1 MLPVFLSI
9 FHLINEIQIMT
20 FEKNKLIAMKL
31 ILTVFAVLISIP
43 AFSGNFK
50 IHPELQSRMEAA
62 SENTTFG
69 IYILF
74 NDHLTLSD
82 FSDIPYDTPK
92 KTRRETVVN
101 RLTQFSDNYQRN
113 VREYLDTKMSE
124 NAIGGYEV
132 LWITNSIVLSARSEL
147 ISELAEFDN
156 IKLICFN
163 PEFPSEMLHDTRQP
177 SPPFIEAMPVE
188 VTVAPE
194 PGVLLMK
201 ADLVW
206 ALGNK
211 GKGVI
216 VANADDGFYWRHP
229 DLVKNMW
236 QNLGEDAN
244 NNGRT
249 IDIQAGT
256 GSTFDAGD
264 INGVDDD
271 GNGKIDDLIGWDFTT
286 SNYNV
291 TAASHGSAT
300 MGHVVGDGTGG
311 TQTGVAPEARG
322 IPMRNSSGEAQQYLA
337 FQYALQ
343 MGADV
348 VTSSLSWKWYFNP
361 KPNYSQMRL
370 VTDMSLAGGMIHTNS
385 TSNDGGSSS
394 APVPLNIST
403 AGNCPP
409 PWLHPEQLKRGN
421 VSGVIGVGNVVCQT
435 DVIASSSPSGPAT
448 WGNWSLWSTTYTYPI
463 DSSHKDFPY
472 SRVDPVELPDSMG
485 LLKPDISA
493 PGNGSTS
500 TAGSGTG
507 YQSFS
512 GTSSATPHAAGCVA
526 LMLSV
531 NPEMLPQDVSKV
543 IELTAVEKGAPGKDP
558 RYGTGRID
566 ALAAT
571 TSPKFTLEGI
581 NGGSNMV
588 MNNTITAVDTA
599 RELAGIKIITD
610 VNPKVGSLRLLK
622 FGMTTNATASH
633 VTSFDLYW
641 DKDRNNLVSAGDIL
655 LRSHPFTTGPLTFDS
670 LKFKFLDTARTLILA
685 ARTTA
690 GASGQNVTLGI
701 TDTNQV
707 QAYYTTRP
715 FATNFPFG
723 TITGISG
730 NSANELTFS
739 LEQNYPNPFNP
750 STIIR
755 YTVPENGL
763 VKIKVFDA
771 VGKEVAVLV
780 NSIKNKGSYSVEFDA
795 NDFRSLSSGI
805 YYYKMEAGGFSEIR
819 KMALIK

>member
-1 MLPVFLSI
+1 LEVKNSNKNDNIMKTIFALVLSI
-9 FHLINEIQIMT
+9 
-20 FEKNKLIAMKL
+20 
-31 ILTVFAVLISIP
+31 LISQSTFANP
-43 AFSGNFK
+43 K
-50 IHPELQSRMEAA
+50 IHDELKKVMNVTPDNS
-62 SENTTFG
+62 SVS

-74 NDHLTLSD
+74 NEHLNLQD
-82 FSDIPYDTPK
+82 FADIPYDTPK
-92 KTRRETVVN
+92 KERRQIVID
-101 RLTQFSDNYQRN
+101 RLMSFSDNYQRQ
-113 VREYLDTKMSE
+113 VREFLDSRLAE
-124 NAIGGYEV
+124 GAIERYDV
-132 LWITNSIVLSARSEL
+132 LWMTNSIVMSANSEVINSL
-147 ISELAEFDN
+147 TQFDE
-156 IKLICFN
+156 IKLICYD
-163 PEFPSEMLHDTRQP
+163 PQFPSEMLHDSKQP
-177 SPPFIEAMPVE
+177 SPPFVDALPNQT
-188 VTVAPE
+188 TVAAE
-194 PGVLLMK
+194 PGVVLMK
-201 ADLVW
+201 ADQVW

-216 VANADDGFYWRHP
+216 VANADDGFFWKHP

-244 NNGRT
+244 GNGRT
-249 IDIQAGT
+249 IEILTGT

-264 INGVDDD
+264 INGIDND

-286 SNYNV
+286 NNYNI
-291 TAASHGSAT
+291 TSASHGSAT

-311 TQTGVAPEARG
+311 TQTGVAPESKG
-322 IPMRNSSGEAQQYLA
+322 IPMRNGSGEAAQYLA

-348 VTSSLSWKWYFNP
+348 VTSSLSWKWYFDP

-370 VTDMSLAGGMIHTNS
+370 VTDISLAAGMIHTNS

-403 AGNCPP
+403 AGNIPP

-448 WGNWSLWSTTYTYPI
+448 WGNWALWGTYTYPI
-463 DSSHKDFPY
+463 DSNHRDYPY

-485 LLKPDISA
+485 LLKPDVSA

-512 GTSSATPHAAGCVA
+512 GTSSATPHTAGCVA

-543 IELTAVEKGAPGKDP
+543 IELTSVEKGAPGKDP

-571 TSPKFTLEGI
+571 TSPKFTLAGI
-581 NGGSNMV
+581 NGGSNM
-588 MNNTITAVDTA
+588 MINNTLAASDTA
-599 RELAGIKIITD
+599 RELVGLKISTD

-622 FGMTTNATASH
+622 FGMTTNATNSH
-633 VTSFDLYW
+633 IQSFDLYW
-641 DKDRNNLVSAGDIL
+641 DKDRNNVVSTGDIR
-655 LRSHPFTTGPLTFDS
+655 LRSHPFTNGPLTFDS

-685 ARTTA
+685 ARTTSSA
-690 GASGQNVTLGI
+690 AAQNVNLGI

-715 FATNFPFG
+715 FSANFPFG
-723 TITGISG
+723 TVTGISG
-730 NSANELTFS
+730 TSVNDLTYS
-739 LEQNYPNPFNP
+739 LEQNFPNPFNP
-750 STIIR
+750 VTVIR
-755 YTVPENGL
+755 YTVPNDGP
-763 VKIKVFDA
+763 VKLRVYDA
-771 VGKEVAVLV
+771 LGKEVALLIDGVKLR
-780 NSIKNKGSYSVEFDA
+780 GSYSVEFDA
-795 NDFRSLSSGI
+795 NDFKGLSSGI
-805 YYYKMEAGGFSEIR
+805 YFYRMDAGSFSEVR
-819 KMALIK
+819 RMVLVK

>member
-1 MLPVFLSI
+1 
-9 FHLINEIQIMT
+9 
-20 FEKNKLIAMKL
+20 MKL
-31 ILTVFAVLISIP
+31 IILFAAMIFGLPVI
-43 AFSGNFK
+43 AGNQK
-50 IHPELQSRMEAA
+50 IHEELQRRMNSAP
-62 SENTTFG
+62 ENSPIT
-69 IYILF
+69 IYVLF

-82 FSDIPYDTPK
+82 FSDISYDTPK
-92 KTRRETVVN
+92 KERRETVVN
-101 RLTQFSDNYQRN
+101 RLIDFSDNYQRN
-113 VREYLDTKMSE
+113 VRQFLDGKVADG
-124 NAIGGYEV
+124 AIGSYEV
-132 LWITNSIVLSARSEL
+132 LWITNSLVLSANAEIINS
-147 ISELAEFDN
+147 LAQFEN
-156 IKLICFN
+156 VRLICYD
-163 PEFPSEMLHDTRQP
+163 PQFPSEMLHDSKQP
-177 SPPFIEAMPVE
+177 TPPFIEALPDNPLS
-188 VTVAPE
+188 APE
-194 PGVLLMK
+194 PGVVLMK
-201 ADLVW
+201 ADQVW

-244 NNGRT
+244 NNGKT
-249 IDIQAGT
+249 IEIVTGT
-256 GSTFDAGD
+256 GSSFDAGD
-264 INGVDDD
+264 LNNVDDD
-271 GNGKIDDLIGWDFTT
+271 GNGKVDDLIGWDFTT
-286 SNYNV
+286 NNYNV

-311 TQTGVAPEARG
+311 TTTGVAPEAKG
-322 IPMRNSSGEAQQYLA
+322 IPMRNGSGEAAQYLA
-337 FQYALQ
+337 FQYAFQ

-348 VTSSLSWKWYFNP
+348 TTSSLSWKWYFSP

-435 DVIASSSPSGPAT
+435 DVIATSSPSGPAT
-448 WGNWSLWSTTYTYPI
+448 WGNWDLWGTYTYTTDPN
-463 DSSHKDFPY
+463 HKDYPY
-472 SRVDPVELPDSMG
+472 SRVAPVEVPDSMG
-485 LLKPDISA
+485 LLKPDVSA

-512 GTSSATPHAAGCVA
+512 GTSSATPHTAGCVA

-543 IELTAVEKGAPGKDP
+543 IELTSVEKGAPGKDP

-581 NGGSNMV
+581 NGGSNMQ
-588 MNNTITAVDTA
+588 MNNTLVAGDTA
-599 RELAGIKIITD
+599 RELAGIRIVTN
-610 VNPKVGSLRLLK
+610 VNPGVGSLKLLT
-622 FGMTTNATASH
+622 FGMSTNATNSH
-633 VTSFDLYW
+633 VVSFDLYW
-641 DKDRNNLVSAGDIL
+641 DKDRNNVVSSGDIR
-655 LRSHPFTTGPLTFDS
+655 LRSNPFANGPITFDS

-685 ARTTA
+685 ARTS
-690 GASGQNVTLGI
+690 ASATGQNITLGI

-707 QAYYTTRP
+707 QAYYATRP
-715 FATNFPFG
+715 FSTNFPFG
-723 TITGISG
+723 SATGVSSY
-730 NSANELTFS
+730 NTEELSFN

-750 STIIR
+750 VTTIR
-755 YTVPENGL
+755 YTVPADGK
-763 VKIKVFDA
+763 VKMIVYDA
-771 VGKEVAVLV
+771 VGRQVAVLV
-780 NSIKNKGSYSVEFDA
+780 NGNKIRGNHTVEFDA
-795 NDFRSLSSGI
+795 GDFRGLSSGV
-805 YYYKMEAGGFSEIR
+805 YYYRLETGNYSQIKKMLLV
-819 KMALIK
+819 K